1 GLYME
6 FQSPGLILPG
16 TAGLIALVLLGFSMQ
31 ILPFSWVGA
40 MLVLLGVALLVAELF
55 VVSFGLLFA
64 AGITCF
70 LIGGTMVFDRPEV
83 SDLTV
88 SFWQVLVPIAAAI
101 SAVGAII
108 AVGIGRS
115 MLSRQTAGMEEMVG
129 LVGRVATAI
138 DPATGR
144 SG

>member
-1 GLYME
+1 
-6 FQSPGLILPG
+6 
-16 TAGLIALVLLGFSMQ
+16 
-31 ILPFSWVGA
+31 
-40 MLVLLGVALLVAELF
+40 
-55 VVSFGLLFA
+55 FA

-115 MLSRQTAGMEEMVG
+115 MLSRQTAGMAEMVG

-144 SG
+144 SGRVFVRGEYWNAEADESIPAGESVSVLGVEGLTLRVRRAARGA